1 MGNAGKRL
9 VFLGKKRRRPY
20 CRRQY
25 GILSVAIGVRWVAAK
40 HLGFREFCERL
51 KAYLVKAVREAGE
64 STSWVSP
71 DAAYEA
77 SIIGF
82 VDWLTINPSARLV
95 RKNLARYAQ
104 AIDKTALNKSLS
116 QVVLKLA
123 TPGVPDIYQGQEA
136 RDFSFVD
143 PDNRCPIDFAA
154 RSRILDSLISHSESS
169 LRLLRQSSGGEHAK
183 EFVTW
188 RMLQLRREG
197 PDLFELGEYLPL
209 KPSGDGANRVMSF
222 ARRYGDRWLIILAPR
237 LTHPALVDA
246 LATARA
252 LEPGRCSSCPLDV
265 QRPGEMSFRAKE
277 SGLQERPSRLP
288 GPSRTAFRSS
298 FATCEPLA
306 VLAGSTSGE
315 VASLVSVVVK
325 AHPDTVG
332 APRCAGEHKNFR
344 SEIRAG
350 PVSIGL
356 TASRRDTSG
365 TVEPNQ

>member
-1 MGNAGKRL
+1 MGLPRRSVRAVHHRIRRL
-9 VFLGKKRRRPY
+9 AHNDSQLAARP
-20 CRRQY
+20 Q
-25 GILSVAIGVRWVAAK
+25 
-40 HLGFREFCERL
+40 
-51 KAYLVKAVREAGE
+51 
-64 STSWVSP
+64 
-71 DAAYEA
+71 D
-77 SIIGF
+77 
-82 VDWLTINPSARLV
+82 
-95 RKNLARYAQ
+95 LARYAQ
-104 AIDKTALNKSLS
+104 AIDKAALNKSLS
-116 QVVLKLA
+116 QVVFKLA

-143 PDNRCPIDFAA
+143 PDNRRPIDFAA
-154 RSRILDSLISHSESS
+154 RSRVLDSLISHGESS
-169 LRLLRQSSGGEHAK
+169 LRLLLRSSRGAHAK

-188 RMLQLRREG
+188 RMLQLRRED

-209 KPSGDGANRVMSF
+209 KTSGDGANRVMSF

-277 SGLQERPSRLP
+277 SGLQERPSCLP

-306 VLAGSTSGE
+306 VLAGSTSGG

-325 AHPDTVG
+325 AHPDAVG